1 MANMTRRFCFVYAVF
16 CLTAVLI
23 FTVYLRSANSRI
35 FYRVCAVNNEKS
47 RLKQQLAGKQLQVE
61 NLINPSA
68 ISKQLGK

>member
-1 MANMTRRFCFVYAVF
+1 MTKRFCFVFTVF

-23 FTVYLRSANSRI
+23 FAVYLRSANSRI
-35 FYRVCAVNNEKS
+35 FYKLCAVSNEKG

>member
-1 MANMTRRFCFVYAVF
+1 MTF
-16 CLTAVLI
+16 VLI

-35 FYRVCAVNNEKS
+35 FYKLCTANNEKS

-68 ISKQLGK
+68 ISKHLSN